1 MGDFPSSGV
10 ARAKLRK
17 SAQRVHG
24 GYYRSLPSYC
34 CLMRLVSLA
43 NAVRECWVTPPA
55 LPGDD
60 PPPRKPI
67 MSFRELM
74 RESARDREGR

>member
-1 MGDFPSSGV
+1 
-10 ARAKLRK
+10 
-17 SAQRVHG
+17 
-24 GYYRSLPSYC
+24 
-34 CLMRLVSLA
+34 MRLASLA
-43 NAVRECWVTPPA
+43 NAVREGWVTPRA

-74 RESARDREGR
+74 RESARDREDR